1 MSHTPQRKAA
11 KRPVKPHTL
20 DRRAEK
26 IASAASAKKSIEQSV
41 SRPSGKFKN
50 IAKFDKRTAAGS
62 GSEPVDC
69 PGGMVTEVAAR

>member
-26 IASAASAKKSIEQSV
+26 IASAASAKKSIEHCK
-41 SRPSGKFKN
+41 SR
-50 IAKFDKRTAAGS
+50 ATA
-62 GSEPVDC
+62 
-69 PGGMVTEVAAR
+69 R